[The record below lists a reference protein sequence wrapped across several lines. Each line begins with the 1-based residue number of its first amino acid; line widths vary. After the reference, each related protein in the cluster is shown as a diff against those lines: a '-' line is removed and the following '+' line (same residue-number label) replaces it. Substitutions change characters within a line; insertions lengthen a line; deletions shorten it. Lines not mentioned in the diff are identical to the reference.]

1 MRALSE
7 VFGER
12 RVSLVPGGEIEPPQ
26 TRSVG
31 FDVRFC

>member
-7 VFGER
+7 VLGSAGFAGA
-12 RVSLVPGGEIEPPQ
+12 GGEIEPPQ